1 MHRNSNFLA
10 LWAQV
15 FKDYRNFNIPTQLYE
30 PYKMT
35 PLSPGYFSSVS
46 SAYGRKIINVVV
58 VVVIIIISLPCLLSV
73 HVVQVKYHQQ
83 CH

>member
-1 MHRNSNFLA
+1 
-10 LWAQV
+10 
-15 FKDYRNFNIPTQLYE
+15 
-30 PYKMT
+30 MT
-35 PLSPGYFSSVS
+35 LLSPGYFSSVS